1 MIVPLQNF
9 LVVEFEIAELKQSAG
24 GIWIVPPPK
33 EQSASKQFQ
42 GIVVRRGPEVK
53 NPDLKPGTIV
63 AINQWGQQVRREEVV
78 KIDGKDVKR
87 EFSLIREN
95 DIIAILTEANTE
107 DVGKMSAFV
116 DSAANY

>member
-1 MIVPLQNF
+1 MSIPLQNF

-33 EQSASKQFQ
+33 EQSASIQFQ

-95 DIIAILTEANTE
+95 DIIAILTEAETE
-107 DVGKMSAFV
+107 DVGKIVPFV
-116 DSAANY
+116 DAPQNY

>member
-1 MIVPLQNF
+1 MIIPLQNF
-9 LVVEFEIAELKQSAG
+9 LVVEFEIVGLKKEG
-24 GIWIVPPPK
+24 HLWVVPP
-33 EQSASKQFQ
+33 QQNQTASKQFQ

-63 AINQWGQQVRREEVV
+63 AINQWGQQVRREEIV

-95 DIIAILTEANTE
+95 DIIAILDERETEE
-107 DVGKMSAFV
+107 VGKMVPFV
-116 DSAANY
+116 DDASNY